1 MCGCIMGCHP
11 GLGFV
16 VGVLGGGVCFGL
28 GDGMGSLVF
37 LSLPSSPTLP
47 SALFC
52 CSRS

>member
-1 MCGCIMGCHP
+1 MWVGGCGCIMGCHP

-37 LSLPSSPTLP
+37 LPSSSP
-47 SALFC
+47 SVMLLAF
-52 CSRS
+52 